1 MPRPNFNSKLNVPSP
16 SSSFPEPG
24 PTARGP
30 APTGNIDMT
39 WVEVWIFQNP
49 QKGRAAAASGRSAP
63 GASFGN
69 NWSLR
74 TKLAYDSDKF
84 LKGKPAQAT
93 AVALL
98 ENPVDGTKE
107 YYWWSESVTIG

>member
-1 MPRPNFNSKLNVPSP
+1 MPRPNFNPSLKIPNP
-16 SSSFPEPG
+16 SSSFPKPG

-30 APTGNIDMT
+30 APTGNMT

-69 NWSLR
+69 TWNLR
-74 TKLAYDSDKF
+74 TNLAYDSDKF

-98 ENPVDGTKE
+98 ENPADGTKE
-107 YYWWSESVTIG
+107 YYWWSESVTIT

>member
-1 MPRPNFNSKLNVPSP
+1 MPRPNFNPNLKIPNPSANHP
-16 SSSFPEPG
+16 NPG

-30 APTGNIDMT
+30 APTGNVDMT
-39 WVEVWIFQNP
+39 WVEVWIFQNRT
-49 QKGRAAAASGRSAP
+49 QARASAATGRSQA
-63 GASFGN
+63 GASFSN

-74 TKLAYDSDKF
+74 TNMAYDSDKF

-98 ENPVDGTKE
+98 ENPADGTKE
-107 YYWWSESVTIG
+107 YYWWSESVTIT